1 MNELLLSFIWKQRL
15 ISPNTFTTDK
25 SKVYIVYPGL
35 ENSNQGPDFLN
46 ARVYI
51 DNNLWY
57 GNVEIHVKSSDWF
70 LHCHQLDINFQNVIC
85 HVVWIC
91 DTDVYTSNGE
101 KIPTIELSTQ
111 ILPELINNYQFLMD
125 SRNPIPCAKLISD
138 VHSFIIYD
146 MLESCFVEMLNNKI
160 ASLHLN
166 LQQLNNNIDEFSYR
180 TIARAFG
187 FKVNNDPFEETA
199 KALPF
204 SLIRRYINDLELIEA
219 LLFGQANLLHD
230 HFSDAYPKNLHINYS
245 FYKKK
250 HSLKPQISSNWRY
263 LRLHPGN
270 FPCIRI
276 AQFAS
281 FLYNN
286 FTGIDIFLSMR
297 KIEQIYD
304 VIIKPIN
311 EYWDYHFKFDI
322 QSTYKRKIMGKNS
335 ADIIIIN
342 AIVPLMYLCGKNR
355 NLSSLSNL
363 AIDIMEQISAEDNKI
378 IRLWRS
384 LNVKP
389 LNAVHSQALIYL
401 KNNYCDKYN
410 CLNCKIGSKIIRS
423 N

>member
-1 MNELLLSFIWKQRL
+1 M
-15 ISPNTFTTDK
+15 
-25 SKVYIVYPGL
+25 
-35 ENSNQGPDFLN
+35 
-46 ARVYI
+46 
-51 DNNLWY
+51 
-57 GNVEIHVKSSDWF
+57 
-70 LHCHQLDINFQNVIC
+70 
-85 HVVWIC
+85 
-91 DTDVYTSNGE
+91 
-101 KIPTIELSTQ
+101 
-111 ILPELINNYQFLMD
+111 FLMD

-342 AIVPLMYLCGKNR
+342 AIVPLMYLYGKNR